1 MSRRRFWLSTCVA
14 ILALLS
20 LLACYVG
27 YRVQQ
32 LLEEQHIELDWQRL
46 SLSWRGLQF
55 QDASLVQRRG
65 GELLVQSGQLQ
76 LYWLASEAPRY
87 RLVAQDLRLSWQP
100 AQGESESPS
109 DNDLSRLLQPLSNTL
124 PWLPRHI
131 ELRNAQAQLPCA
143 SGRCILQG
151 DVDLRLLDDTLQL
164 HTLLLRAAHRAKLQ
178 AQLQGLGRELNSPR
192 QLQLNLHLD
201 DQPQIALHSDLQA
214 QADALQWSGELEV
227 TALQDMAW
235 LAEWLSEWTLLDADA
250 LPATPRQAGMNAQWQ
265 LQVPQV
271 PPTFSELMATSGWLR
286 VDAQLPQPWPL
297 PGVGLVSGELALDL
311 SNTLGRWQARRLN
324 AQLQLDT
331 QDAPWLA
338 SLPSG
343 LRPQQLQLHL
353 APLDGDADEAL
364 ALLLNVSGHGPL
376 ELQADAE
383 LALHQS
389 SDWAL
394 DVRHLQVEARSKRM
408 DLADSRLDALHLS
421 LGLKGNVT
429 QQQLQLSLADSSRL
443 DVQRLRLRLR
453 LRGAELDLQQ
463 AQATLAGI
471 TLSGPPSTPT
481 LSGPLGLRIQR
492 LHHPQLQAQGWQWQG
507 RVNAD
512 AGSQTL
518 DGALLAD
525 SGLSM
530 ALRLNNTANA
540 LNLTATLD
548 ELFLRAGNPLAQ
560 TLADWPPLLA
570 LDNGR
575 VQAGADLQLPSDKP
589 LQLKASLTGKG
600 LAGIYDRSTLS
611 GLDAELQLQLNGDR
625 LRLDLPQ
632 LSAKQLDPGIELGPL
647 RLQASYQASLQR
659 PLAGS
664 LTHQR
669 AELGILGGSLS
680 LAPATWAL
688 EQPSQLLP
696 LRLSG
701 LDLQELF
708 RVYPAEGLAGSG
720 LIDGTLPLRLA
731 DAISIEQ
738 GLIEA
743 RPPGGQLSFHSP
755 RIRAMGQANPGMKLV
770 TDALE
775 DFHYDLLSSSVDY
788 DQSGTLRLGMR
799 LHGQNPAIEK
809 GRPIHFNINLEEDIP
824 ALLASLQLTDK
835 VSGIIQQ
842 RIQQWMRQ
850 RVPQEPKE

>member
-1 MSRRRFWLSTCVA
+1 MSRRRFWLSICVA

-32 LLEEQHIELDWQRL
+32 LLDEQHIELDWQRL
-46 SLSWRGLQF
+46 SLSWRGLQL

-65 GELLVQSGQLQ
+65 GELQVQSGALQ

-100 AQGESESPS
+100 AQAESEGAS
-109 DNDLSRLLQPLSNTL
+109 DSDLAGLLKTLSNTL
-124 PWLPRHI
+124 PWLPRRI
-131 ELRNAQAQLPCA
+131 ELYDVHAQLPCS
-143 SGRCILQG
+143 SGRCTLQG
-151 DVDLRLLDDTLQL
+151 DIDLRLLDDTLQL
-164 HTLLLRAAHRAKLQ
+164 HTQLLRAAHRA
-178 AQLQGLGRELNSPR
+178 QLQVQLLGLGSELNSPR
-192 QLQLNLHLD
+192 QLQMNLHLD

-214 QADALQWSGELEV
+214 QADALQWSGELEI

-235 LAEWLSEWTLLDADA
+235 LAEWLSEWTLLDAAA
-250 LPATPRQAGMNAQWQ
+250 LPATPQQAGMNAQWQ
-265 LQVPQV
+265 LQVPQA
-271 PPTFSELMATSGWLR
+271 PPTVSELLATSGWLR

-311 SNTLGRWQARRLN
+311 RNTLGGWQARRLN
-324 AQLQLDT
+324 GHLQLDT
-331 QDAPWLA
+331 RDAPWLT

-343 LRPQQLQLHL
+343 LRPQRLQLHL
-353 APLDGDADEAL
+353 APLDGDANEVL
-364 ALLLNVSGHGPL
+364 GLQLNLSGQGPL

-383 LALHQS
+383 LGLRQS
-389 SDWAL
+389 PDWAL
-394 DVRHLQVEARSKRM
+394 EVRHLQLEARSKRL
-408 DLADSRLDALHLS
+408 DLAGSRLDDLRLNLDLAGS
-421 LGLKGNVT
+421 VT
-429 QQQLQLSLADSSRL
+429 EQQVQLTLADRSRL
-443 DVQRLRLRLR
+443 EVQRLRS
-453 LRGAELDLQQ
+453 AELDLQQ

-471 TLSGPPSTPT
+471 SLSGAPGAPT
-481 LSGPLGLRIQR
+481 LSGPLGLRTQR

-507 RVNAD
+507 SVNAD
-512 AGSQTL
+512 AGSQIL

-530 ALRLNNTANA
+530 ALRANNTSNS
-540 LNLTATLD
+540 LNLNATLD

-560 TLADWPPLLA
+560 TLANWPPLMTLE
-570 LDNGR
+570 NGR
-575 VQAGADLQLPSDKP
+575 IQGNASLNLPSGKP

-611 GLDAELQLQLNGDR
+611 GLDAELRLQLSGDR

-647 RLQASYQASLQR
+647 QLQASYQASLQR

-680 LAPATWAL
+680 LAPATWSL
-688 EQPSQLLP
+688 EQPSQLLQ
-696 LRLSG
+696 LRLNG
-701 LDLQELF
+701 LNLQELF

-720 LIDGTLPLRLA
+720 LIDGTLPLRLGG
-731 DAISIEQ
+731 AISIEQ

-743 RPPGGQLSFHSP
+743 RPPGGQLRFHSP
-755 RIRAMGQANPGMKLV
+755 RIRAMGQTNPGMKLV

>member
-27 YRVQQ
+27 YRMQH
-32 LLEEQHIELDWQRL
+32 LLEQQHIELDWQRL
-46 SLSWRGLQF
+46 GLSWRGLQF
-55 QDASLVQRRG
+55 QGASLVQHRD
-65 GELLVQSGQLQ
+65 GELQVQSGQLR
-76 LYWLASEAPRY
+76 LYWLAREAPRY

-100 AQGESESPS
+100 TLGESESRNDS
-109 DNDLSRLLQPLSNTL
+109 DLTSLLQTLSNAL

-131 ELRNAQAQLPCA
+131 ELRNAQAQLPCS
-143 SGRCILQG
+143 SGRCALQG
-151 DVDLRLLDDTLQL
+151 DIDLRFLDDTLQL
-164 HTLLLRAAHRAKLQ
+164 QTLLLRGAHRAQLQ
-178 AQLQGLGRELNSPR
+178 AQLTGLGSELNSQR
-192 QLQLNLHLD
+192 QLQMNLHLD

-235 LAEWLSEWTLLDADA
+235 LAEWLGEWTLLDAAA

-265 LQVPQV
+265 LQVPQS
-271 PPTFSELMATSGWLR
+271 TATLSKLLETSGWLR
-286 VDAQLPQPWPL
+286 VDTHIPHPWPL

-311 SNTLGRWQARRLN
+311 RNTLGRWQARRLN
-324 AQLQLDT
+324 GQLQLDT

-338 SLPSG
+338 SLPNG

-353 APLDGDADEAL
+353 TPLDSDVDEAL
-364 ALLLNVSGHGPL
+364 ALQLKVSGQGPL

-389 SDWAL
+389 PDWAL
-394 DVRHLQVEARSKRM
+394 EVRHLQLESRSTRV
-408 DLADSRLDALHLS
+408 DLDDSRLDDLRLN
-421 LGLKGNVT
+421 LGLQGRVT
-429 QQQLQLSLADSSRL
+429 AQQLQLTLADSSRV
-443 DVQRLRLRLR
+443 DIQRLRS
-453 LRGAELDLQQ
+453 AELDLQQ
-463 AQATLAGI
+463 TQATLAG
-471 TLSGPPSTPT
+471 LSLIGAPSAPT

-507 RVNAD
+507 RMQAD
-512 AGSQTL
+512 NGSQTL

-530 ALRLNNTANA
+530 ALRLTNTANA
-540 LNLTATLD
+540 LNINATLD

-560 TLADWPPLLA
+560 TLFDWPPLLA

-575 VQAGADLQLPSDKP
+575 VQAEADLQIPSSKP
-589 LQLKASLTGKG
+589 LQLRASLTGKG
-600 LAGIYDRSTLS
+600 LAGIYDRTTLS
-611 GLDAELQLQLNGDR
+611 GLDAELQLQLTGDR
-625 LRLDLPQ
+625 LRLDLPR
-632 LSAKQLDPGIELGPL
+632 LSARQLDPGIELGPL
-647 RLQASYQASLQR
+647 QLQASYRASLQE

-696 LRLSG
+696 LQLSG

-708 RVYPAEGLAGSG
+708 RAYPAEGLAGSG
-720 LIDGTLPLRLA
+720 LIDGTLPLRM
-731 DAISIEQ
+731 DGAISIEK

-743 RPPGGQLSFHSP
+743 RSPGGRLSFHSP

-775 DFHYDLLSSSVDY
+775 DFHYDQLSSSVDY
-788 DQSGTLRLGMR
+788 DPSGKLLLGMR

>member
-1 MSRRRFWLSTCVA
+1 
-14 ILALLS
+14 
-20 LLACYVG
+20 
-27 YRVQQ
+27 
-32 LLEEQHIELDWQRL
+32 
-46 SLSWRGLQF
+46 
-55 QDASLVQRRG
+55 
-65 GELLVQSGQLQ
+65 
-76 LYWLASEAPRY
+76 
-87 RLVAQDLRLSWQP
+87 
-100 AQGESESPS
+100 
-109 DNDLSRLLQPLSNTL
+109 
-124 PWLPRHI
+124 
-131 ELRNAQAQLPCA
+131 
-143 SGRCILQG
+143 
-151 DVDLRLLDDTLQL
+151 
-164 HTLLLRAAHRAKLQ
+164 
-178 AQLQGLGRELNSPR
+178 
-192 QLQLNLHLD
+192 
-201 DQPQIALHSDLQA
+201 
-214 QADALQWSGELEV
+214 
-227 TALQDMAW
+227 
-235 LAEWLSEWTLLDADA
+235 
-250 LPATPRQAGMNAQWQ
+250 
-265 LQVPQV
+265 
-271 PPTFSELMATSGWLR
+271 
-286 VDAQLPQPWPL
+286 
-297 PGVGLVSGELALDL
+297 
-311 SNTLGRWQARRLN
+311 
-324 AQLQLDT
+324 
-331 QDAPWLA
+331 
-338 SLPSG
+338 
-343 LRPQQLQLHL
+343 
-353 APLDGDADEAL
+353 
-364 ALLLNVSGHGPL
+364 
-376 ELQADAE
+376 
-383 LALHQS
+383 
-389 SDWAL
+389 
-394 DVRHLQVEARSKRM
+394 
-408 DLADSRLDALHLS
+408 
-421 LGLKGNVT
+421 
-429 QQQLQLSLADSSRL
+429 
-443 DVQRLRLRLR
+443 
-453 LRGAELDLQQ
+453 
-463 AQATLAGI
+463 
-471 TLSGPPSTPT
+471 
-481 LSGPLGLRIQR
+481 
-492 LHHPQLQAQGWQWQG
+492 LQAQGWQWQG

-575 VQAGADLQLPSDKP
+575 VQAEADLQLPSDKP

>member
-32 LLEEQHIELDWQRL
+32 LFEEQRIVLDWQRL

-55 QDASLVQRRG
+55 QDASLVQRSD

-76 LYWLASEAPRY
+76 LYWLASEVPRY

-109 DNDLSRLLQPLSNTL
+109 DSDLTGLLETLSNAL

-143 SGRCILQG
+143 SGRCTLQG

-164 HTLLLRAAHRAKLQ
+164 HTLLLRAAHKAKLQ
-178 AQLQGLGRELNSPR
+178 AQLQGLGSELNSPR

-201 DQPQIALHSDLQA
+201 DQPQIALHSNLQA
-214 QADALQWSGELEV
+214 QAGALQWSGELEV

-235 LAEWLSEWTLLDADA
+235 LAEWLSEWTLLEADA
-250 LPATPRQAGMNAQWQ
+250 LQATPRQAGMNAQWQ
-265 LQVPQV
+265 LQVPQI
-271 PPTFSELMATSGWLR
+271 PPTFSELLATSGWLR

-324 AQLQLDT
+324 AQLQLAT
-331 QDAPWLA
+331 QNAPWLA

-353 APLDGDADEAL
+353 APLDGAANEAL

-394 DVRHLQVEARSKRM
+394 DVRHLQLEARSKRM
-408 DLADSRLDALHLS
+408 DLADSRLDDLHLS

-429 QQQLQLSLADSSRL
+429 QQQVQLSLADSSRL
-443 DVQRLRLRLR
+443 DVQR

-507 RVNAD
+507 RINAD
-512 AGSQTL
+512 NGSQAL

-530 ALRLNNTANA
+530 ALRLDNTTSA
-540 LNLTATLD
+540 LNLNATLD

-560 TLADWPPLLA
+560 TLADWPPLMTLE
-570 LDNGR
+570 NGR
-575 VQAGADLQLPSDKP
+575 IQGNASLNLPSGKP

-600 LAGIYDRSTLS
+600 LAGIYDRTTLS
-611 GLDAELQLQLNGDR
+611 GLDAELRLQLNGDR

-688 EQPSQLLP
+688 EQPSHLLP
-696 LRLSG
+696 LRLSD

-731 DAISIEQ
+731 GAISIEQ

-743 RPPGGQLSFHSP
+743 RPPGGQLRFHSP